1 MQYIIQTRKAGRK
14 VYGKVDEGKY
24 KASGLLVHMG
34 FTRDKHVAHHYATL
48 REAQSVLKEYKVAY
62 EHLSFSIEEHVPYTT
77 NEGLRTE
84 PTRSLTIAF
93 IRAQKLFPE
102 IDFETLKWSDG
113 FYTGLSIFDI
123 NALVK
128 SWKGDTTFTIR
139 ARLGEVHIYLN
150 DNDQASYWAAFL

>member
-14 VYGKVDEGKY
+14 VYVKVDEGKY
-24 KASGLLVHMG
+24 KDLGLLVYTG

-48 REAQSVLKEYKVAY
+48 SEAQSALKEHKAAY
-62 EHLSFSIEEHVPYTT
+62 DHLSFSIEEHVPHTT

-84 PTRSLTIAF
+84 STRSLTIAF

-102 IDFETLKWSDG
+102 IDFENLKWSDG
-113 FYTGLSIFDI
+113 FHTGLSIFDI

-128 SWKGDTTFTIR
+128 SWRGDITFTIR
-139 ARLGEVHIYLN
+139 ACLGEVYIYLN
-150 DNDQASYWAAFL
+150 DDYQASYWAAFL